1 MKINVNYVECRRVYE
16 MCEVQDFITKKKMIV
31 NVGGRYLPF

>member
-1 MKINVNYVECRRVYE
+1 MKIEVNYIESGEVYE
-16 MCEVQDFITKKKMIV
+16 MRRATDWQTGETRIV